1 MFGRSLFALMIV
13 GMGFT
18 ILTVTL
24 GPISKQVT
32 ELRTD
37 GITET
42 GLACTVGAL
51 ETSCSVALSNKSAYE
66 SSAPNFKVTETSP
79 SSVNRTSS
87 SLLDPSTLENVTI
100 SSLSS
105 GQAYVFTIEYFKV
118 NAEVSAATHLDSILK
133 RWNLFIVVGLMG
145 VMVVGIGLSYNYAK
159 A

>member
-51 ETSCSVALSNKSAYE
+51 ETSCSVAF
-66 SSAPNFKVTETSP
+66 SS
-79 SSVNRTSS
+79 
-87 SLLDPSTLENVTI
+87 
-100 SSLSS
+100 
-105 GQAYVFTIEYFKV
+105 
-118 NAEVSAATHLDSILK
+118 ATHLDSILK